1 MSQPTLTNGRWAATW
16 SFNAEQTLASAVNP
30 SRLSERIAQ
39 ALNARRCLVEPSR
52 NNAPNPSTSIAPIR
66 LRSRSL
72 VTVTAIFRVN
82 HPSGSVSGAIVNQDA
97 ADAFK
102 YATGTAGAGLGTQR
116 IAQAMGTC
124 SDIGEVFQWEPPLA
138 VVCAD
143 YRQLREDEAVTFGV
157 SSALGST
164 VAVAG
169 TGPVAQSDNPAAIG
183 RRLAPHDGTILVEL
197 GGLWGNLPME
207 LRIGGGVALVILAA
221 VGVGYARRSFA

>member
-1 MSQPTLTNGRWAATW
+1 MSAPTLTNGRWAATW
-16 SFNAEQTLASAVNP
+16 SFNAEQSLASAVNP

-52 NNAPNPSTSIAPIR
+52 NNAPNPSTIIAPIR

-102 YATGTAGAGLGTQR
+102 HATGTVGAGLGTQR

-124 SDIGEVFQWEPPLA
+124 ADIGEVFRWEPPLA

-169 TGPVAQSDNPAAIG
+169 TGPVAQSDNPALVG
-183 RRLAPHDGTILVEL
+183 RRLAAHDGTVFSDALA
-197 GGLWGNLPME
+197 LWGNIPTE
-207 LRIGGGVALVILAA
+207 FRVGGVVALVIVGA